1 MYVFFLFLKSPDWN
15 EVIKFTITVAVAVAI
30 AITFIT
36 MEVPCNGG

>member
-30 AITFIT
+30 TFIT